1 MRIIQL
7 SKYYSFNNS
16 NSIKNMLD
24 GGMTNK
30 WYMKTMINNILGF
43 NLLIVFAIY
52 SIRKRITF
60 LLHIITLIITHKT
73 SVSRN
78 ILLICQLITFPLTL
92 IIVYC

>member
-1 MRIIQL
+1 
-7 SKYYSFNNS
+7 
-16 NSIKNMLD
+16 MLD

-60 LLHIITLIITHKT
+60 FITY
-73 SVSRN
+73 N
-78 ILLICQLITFPLTL
+78 YFNNNP
-92 IIVYC
+92 